1 MASTKKGRGL
11 KQFAGV
17 LISIA
22 SILLIFRLTETS
34 ITWSAISAA
43 KWELLLLAFMLHALF
58 WLFWAVRLKLLF
70 SFLNHTI
77 SLGYAFDTT
86 LASMF
91 LAAITPSSAGGEP
104 VRVKMLVDKG
114 AHIGSAT
121 AVVLVERLLDAIFFI
136 AALAFFIL
144 LSGFSTRLGLKVG
157 LVFFVSLVIFIALLY
172 LGVKKPERI
181 DRPVDLG
188 YPILKMLL
196 REEKAVKICEY
207 LKKELRL
214 FTTALSQL
222 ANNSSTRLIAAI
234 LLTAAAWLSEFLV
247 PSAVLMAFN
256 QSPFVLYSITAQL
269 IIVIVS
275 LVPLTPGSSGIA
287 EASMF
292 YLYARFV
299 TAPMLGVLIGVWR
312 TFTYFSNLLVG
323 FIITAKVLKTSSAT

>member
-1 MASTKKGRGL
+1 MASTEKSRGL
-11 KQFAGV
+11 KRFAGV

-22 SILLIFRLTETS
+22 SILLIFKLTETS
-34 ITWSAISAA
+34 VTWSVILQANP
-43 KWELLLLAFMLHALF
+43 ELLVLAFMLHALF

-77 SLGYAFDTT
+77 SVGYALDTT

-114 AHIGSAT
+114 ATIGSAS
-121 AVVLVERLLDAIFFI
+121 AIVLAERLLDAIFFI
-136 AALAFFIL
+136 AALSIFML
-144 LSGFSTRLGLKVG
+144 LSGFSTKFGLKVG
-157 LVFFVSLVIFIALLY
+157 IVFFISLVIFIAFLY
-172 LGVKKPERI
+172 LGIKKPERT
-181 DRPVDLG
+181 DALVDKC
-188 YPILKMLL
+188 YPTLKRILN
-196 REEKAVKICEY
+196 EEKAVKICDY
-207 LKKELRL
+207 IKRELRL
-214 FTTALSQL
+214 FSDALLEL
-222 ANNSSTRLIAAI
+222 ANSYKRLTTVI
-234 LLTAAAWLSEFLV
+234 LLTAAIWIPEFLV

-299 TAPMLGVLIGVWR
+299 TAHTLGVLVGVWR
-312 TFTYFSNLLVG
+312 AFTYFSNLIVG
-323 FIITAKVLKTSSAT
+323 FIITAKVLKTQYSN